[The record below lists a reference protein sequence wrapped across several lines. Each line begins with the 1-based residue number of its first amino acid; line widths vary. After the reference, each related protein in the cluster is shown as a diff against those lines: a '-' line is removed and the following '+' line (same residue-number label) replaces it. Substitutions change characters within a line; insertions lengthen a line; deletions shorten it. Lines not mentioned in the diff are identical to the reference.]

1 MPVFETERGRRL
13 QIVLPRTDWKELTAA
28 TEKYADLLRDRR
40 ATESRLHTLGGE
52 REKAER
58 KDASE
63 LKKWLQE
70 GKKGRQ
76 PEPKAV
82 EKIDNEVRASKRLI
96 DTIDDSL
103 DDAETHLIAVVDEHR
118 DEWKEAAEVELTSAY
133 DEYAA
138 AVEQL
143 AEVHDRLSAS
153 LGLRSWLQFF
163 PEDPFYVP
171 RGMLLPTLRAAHGD
185 PYLFDEIVT
194 ALREDA
200 QVRRREQ
207 PISVSET
214 QRIHEERR
222 ANELAG
228 REYYTDDELARLEE
242 NPDVFRHGAGVRIVE
257 TMPMQ
262 LRRDTGPAVVDGAV
276 FVTPGDGDE

>member
-1 MPVFETERGRRL
+1 MPVFETERGSRL
-13 QIVLPRTDWKELTAA
+13 RVVLPQTDWKELTRAA
-28 TEKYADLLRDRR
+28 EAYGTLLQERKV
-40 ATESRLHTLGGE
+40 TESRLYTLRNE

-58 KDASE
+58 KDARE
-63 LKKWLQE
+63 LATWLKE
-70 GKKGRQ
+70 GKKGKE
-76 PEPKAV
+76 PEPNAV
-82 EKIDNEVRASKRLI
+82 EKIDKETRACERRLVGI
-96 DTIDDSL
+96 DEAL
-103 DDAETHLIAVVDEHR
+103 DDAESDLINVVDEHR
-118 DEWKEAAEVELTSAY
+118 EEWKEAAEVELTSAY

-163 PEDPFYVP
+163 PEDPFYIP

-214 QRIHEERR
+214 QRIHEDRL
-222 ANELAG
+222 ANEREG
-228 REYYTDDELARLEE
+228 RGYYTDDELARLEE

-262 LRRDTGPAVVDGAV
+262 LRRGTGPAVVDGAV